1 MTPTE
6 WGRLQGFIGY
16 AFMDENGI
24 DHFSFPE
31 NISNQ
36 QRYKQFGNSVT
47 IPVIKTMASF
57 IYECLN
63 TMAAN
68 FNAIEKELYK
78 MYGDE
83 FEVCSRINTSL
94 QGRVHEKTIKI
105 YFAVVHQVGVSK
117 VFTNCEVANY
127 LGFSTARVSQ
137 MLGQLMKTGCLKKNG
152 KYYSFEVGK
161 QECEQ
166 TELG

>member
-1 MTPTE
+1 
-6 WGRLQGFIGY
+6 
-16 AFMDENGI
+16 
-24 DHFSFPE
+24 
-31 NISNQ
+31 
-36 QRYKQFGNSVT
+36 
-47 IPVIKTMASF
+47 MASF